1 MSMSAVRDY
10 LYKNFTELSE
20 TQHNIMHA
28 TYLVIMSH
36 YNQDDRDILTIAQ
49 RVFTILFKAHFSE
62 KMEVIFHVYLVFI
75 CVCVFVCVFVSVH
88 VFLCLYVYVCV
99 CVCLYVC
106 FCVCVCRCISV
117 SLCVCIYV
125 CVCVCVSM
133 FVCVCICISVS
144 VRKPIL
150 HIIHTFNV
158 HGLHTYLVILNYLI
172 QMLQLHTHKL
182 KSKKGRLT
190 YLDNFYSFLPS

>member
-62 KMEVIFHVYLVFI
+62 KMEVIFHVYLVFVCI
-75 CVCVFVCVFVSVH
+75 CVCVCVFVCV
-88 VFLCLYVYVCV
+88 
-99 CVCLYVC
+99 C
-106 FCVCVCRCISV
+106 FCT
-117 SLCVCIYV
+117 
-125 CVCVCVSM
+125 
-133 FVCVCICISVS
+133 CISVS

-150 HIIHTFNV
+150 HIILFIHSMYIV
-158 HGLHTYLVILNYLI
+158 YIHIL
-172 QMLQLHTHKL
+172 
-182 KSKKGRLT
+182 
-190 YLDNFYSFLPS
+190 